1 MSDVLAIVSKAV
13 FEKAAGK
20 SPVLGQRLGLDRYLS
35 SNRGL
40 APLAAG
46 GRLFLVTVRPP
57 DEALWLVA
65 VLENPRAEDGAW
77 VASPCDTPLT
87 DVSRLK
93 AQLTFESGKGLPT
106 AAGTLGM
113 SLQTPRV
120 LTAADSAL
128 LLAAIGAPASPAAG
142 SASAATAADA
152 LAELHAAVVA
162 RPLEDEPRRNLGA
175 AWRQRGEPRG
185 ELVELDLAL
194 RGPLP
199 VYRRAELGGRRR
211 ALLKSGA
218 RTWWPWPLASYRQ
231 RGGFLIAVSAEA
243 GPFLKQAPALF
254 AAEPVT
260 ELELLEVDE
269 EAIAALAKAPWLARL
284 RALTVRGPI
293 GDDGL
298 SVLLRAKALA
308 ELRALNVASNEL
320 SAEGLGALGDRLP
333 ALERLVLTANPIG
346 DEGAAALARWRH
358 LGHLRA
364 LYLSACEL
372 SAPGVTAL
380 GDGGSLA
387 RLEKLTLS
395 QNELGEAGAA
405 ALAALELPALRF
417 LELRDTSLRNG
428 GATALAAGRWPAL
441 RRLDLRGNWWQSA
454 ALSARYGAALGLSGA
469 DADSTDAEDAED
481 AEDD

>member
-35 SNRGL
+35 NNRGL
-40 APLAAG
+40 APLASG

-77 VASPCDTPLT
+77 VAAPCDTPLT
-87 DVSRLK
+87 DLSLLK

-120 LTAADSAL
+120 LTAADSTL
-128 LLAAIGAPASPAAG
+128 LLAAIGAPARAPAAPP
-142 SASAATAADA
+142 AADV
-152 LAELHAAVVA
+152 LVELRAAVLA
-162 RPLEDEPRRNLGA
+162 RPVDDEPRRTLGA
-175 AWRQRGEPRG
+175 AWRERGEPRG

-199 VYRRAELGGRRR
+199 VYRRAEHRARHR

-218 RTWWPWPLASYRQ
+218 RTWWPWPLGSYRQ
-231 RGGFLIAVSAEA
+231 RGGFLVAVSAEA
-243 GPFLKQAPALF
+243 GAFLAEAPALF

-269 EAIAALAKAPWLARL
+269 EAISALAKAPWLARL
-284 RALTVRGPI
+284 RALTLRGPI
-293 GDDGL
+293 GDEGL
-298 SVLLRAKALA
+298 SALLRAKALA
-308 ELRALNVASNEL
+308 ELRALNLASNEL
-320 SAEGLGALGDRLP
+320 SAEGLSALGERLP

-358 LGHLRA
+358 LGRLRT

-372 SAPGVTAL
+372 TAKGVTAL
-380 GDGGSLA
+380 GSGGGLT
-387 RLEKLTLS
+387 RLEKLALS

-417 LELRDTSLRNG
+417 LELRDTSLRSS
-428 GATALAAGRWPAL
+428 GATALAAASWPAL
-441 RRLDLRGNWWQSA
+441 RRLDLRGNWWKSA
-454 ALSARYGAALGLSGA
+454 ALSARYGAALGLSV
-469 DADSTDAEDAED
+469 ADSDGDED
-481 AEDD
+481 